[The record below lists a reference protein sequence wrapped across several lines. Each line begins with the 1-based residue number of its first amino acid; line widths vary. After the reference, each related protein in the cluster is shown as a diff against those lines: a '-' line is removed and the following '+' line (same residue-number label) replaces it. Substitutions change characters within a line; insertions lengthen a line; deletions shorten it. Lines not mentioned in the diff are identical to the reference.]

1 MSQLLITLL
10 QVPLSWE
17 NKEENLQYLAQKIET
32 LTSATDVIVLPE
44 LFSTG
49 FSMQSQRLAET
60 MQGKSVAWMRTV
72 AAKKNCVLCG
82 SLIVEED
89 GKYYNRF
96 IWMQANGEC
105 SWYNKRHLFRMA
117 GENEHY
123 SSGENKVIVDY
134 KGFKI
139 CLQVCYD
146 LRFPVWSRRTA
157 RDNYDVLLYVANWP
171 ERRNHA
177 WKSLLVARAIEN
189 QSYVIGVNR
198 VGVDGNNIAYSGDS
212 IALSYLGEALTQ
224 NTTAAEWIET
234 VTLHKNELLNFRES
248 FPAEKDADEFRI
260 LDLE

>member
-1 MSQLLITLL
+1 MSELKITLL
-10 QVPLSWE
+10 QAPLEWE
-17 NKEENLQYLAQKIET
+17 NKEKNLHFFSAKIEA
-32 LTSATDVIVLPE
+32 LNELTDVVVLPE
-44 LFSTG
+44 MFTTG
-49 FSMQSQRLAET
+49 FSMQSAKLAET
-60 MQGKSVAWMRTV
+60 MEGKSVEWMRTV
-72 AAKKNCVLCG
+72 AAKKNCVICG
-82 SLIVEED
+82 SLIVEEA
-89 GKYYNRF
+89 GKYYNRL

-123 SSGENKVIVDY
+123 SNGENKVIVDY

-171 ERRNHA
+171 ERRSHA

-212 IALSYLGEALTQ
+212 VVLSYLGETLTQ
-224 NTTAAEWIET
+224 NTATAEWMET
-234 VTLHKNELLNFRES
+234 VTLHKNELLNFRKS
-248 FPAEKDADEFRI
+248 FPAEKDADEFTI
-260 LDLE
+260 AE